1 VPDVER
7 ELDGLYALPADEF
20 TDARNE
26 LAKRLRAAGQ
36 RDEADEIKALRRPT
50 APAALVNRL
59 ARESTKDVKRLL
71 KAGDDLR
78 KAHGKGGAALRTAAE
93 AERDAVDALLAD
105 ARDLEPDASDATLMR
120 VASTLRAAAA
130 DARSRPLLER
140 GRLETDVEPQ
150 GFEAL
155 AGMSIAPPPKGK
167 GKAPA
172 KPKPDRRKLDAEKAH
187 VRELREQAA
196 GARRAASEAA
206 READRVER
214 ELAKA
219 EERLRKLEES

>member
-105 ARDLEPDASDATLMR
+105 ARELEPDASDATLMR

-130 DARSRPLLER
+130 DAKSRPLLER

-167 GKAPA
+167 GPA

-196 GARRAASEAA
+196 AARRAASEAA
-206 READRVER
+206 RGADRVER

>member
-105 ARDLEPDASDATLMR
+105 ARELEPDASDATLMR

-130 DARSRPLLER
+130 DAKSRPLLER

-167 GKAPA
+167 APA

-196 GARRAASEAA
+196 AARRAASEAA

>member
-1 VPDVER
+1 MPDVER

-93 AERDAVDALLAD
+93 AERDAVDSLLAD
-105 ARDLEPDASDATLMR
+105 AREIEPDASDATLMR

-130 DARSRPLLER
+130 DAKSRPLLER

-155 AGMSIAPPPKGK
+155 AGMSIAPPPK

-214 ELAKA
+214 ELTKA